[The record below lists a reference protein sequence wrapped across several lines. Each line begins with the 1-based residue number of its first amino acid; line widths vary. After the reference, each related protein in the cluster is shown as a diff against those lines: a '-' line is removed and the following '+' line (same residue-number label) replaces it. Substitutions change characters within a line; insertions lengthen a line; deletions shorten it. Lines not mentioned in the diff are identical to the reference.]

1 MPLNRGT
8 HRFILGF
15 LFIFIC
21 LSSISVRSES
31 ILTDNHYGNGKIMIL
46 EYHKIGY
53 PEARWTRTPENFRK
67 DLQRFYDKGY
77 SLVRLDDFLKNRV
90 KVVKGRTPLILTFDD
105 SSPGQLRFI
114 TKDAKNKAP
123 SPGPSP
129 ASGEGTKSITSP
141 QSEVASFSL
150 PFKGRVRVGMG
161 LSSDDKTS
169 YRIDPDCA
177 AGILESF
184 YAAHSDFGL
193 AATFFVLPAADPP
206 NRLFNQPEYTQV
218 KLRYLVR
225 KGFEIGNHTYWH
237 ATLSK
242 MDAKGVRRQLAL
254 AVKAIQE
261 AVPGY
266 VPAALSLPMG
276 IYPQDKS
283 TLLKGDY
290 EGTSYRHIGVM
301 MVSGGPVYP
310 PGHPKFDPLRI
321 PRIQATESELNY
333 WIRYFDKHPEER

>member
-1 MPLNRGT
+1 MPLNVRI
-8 HRFILGF
+8 HRSVFVF
-15 LFIFIC
+15 LFILIC
-21 LSSISVRSES
+21 LSSISARSEN
-31 ILTDNHYGNGKIMIL
+31 ILPDSHNGNGKIMIL

-77 SLVRLDDFLKNRV
+77 SLVRLEDFLRNKIQI
-90 KVVKGRTPLILTFDD
+90 KKGRTPLILTFDD
-105 SSPGQLRFI
+105 SSPGHLKFI
-114 TKDAKNKAP
+114 PVGK
-123 SPGPSP
+123 
-129 ASGEGTKSITSP
+129 SG
-141 QSEVASFSL
+141 
-150 PFKGRVRVGMG
+150 
-161 LSSDDKTS
+161 

-177 AGILESF
+177 VGILESF
-184 YAAHSDFGL
+184 YAAHPEFGL

-206 NRLFNQPEYTQV
+206 NRLFNQPEYAQE

-242 MDAKGVRRQLAL
+242 MDSNGVRRQLAL
-254 AVKAIQE
+254 AVKSIQD

-266 VPAALSLPMG
+266 IPAAISLPMG

-290 EGTSYRHIGVM
+290 EGTSYHQLGVM
-301 MVSGGPVYP
+301 MVSGGPAYP
-310 PGHPKFDPLRI
+310 PGHHKFDPLRI
-321 PRIQATESELNY
+321 PRIQATESELIY
-333 WIRYFDKHPEER
+333 WIRYFDKHPEERY